1 MHADEAITMAL
12 TKFSALRQQ
21 KLLEGLGD
29 EVIHE
34 LLEHVQ
40 FKQFEKRDYVLHE
53 GTPGD
58 NLLMLIKG
66 RLQIIALSDDG
77 REVGLSFLE
86 PGDYFGEIA
95 LIDGLP
101 RSASVIASAQSIVG
115 FLPKPKAM
123 ALIEKYSLV
132 SQRIMQRLCSTVRQ
146 ASQNRSVLGLNRA
159 HTRIFAILAN
169 TAKSGHG
176 NLTTIENLPNQ
187 HAMAIMA
194 NVSRESVSRAIN
206 ALIQK
211 GVIQKDFRRI
221 IVRDPATLDKLARGE
236 VTLKV
241 IQANPKSP
249 SADTHTTASP
259 ESSDNV
265 NS

>member
-1 MHADEAITMAL
+1 MAL

-29 EVIHE
+29 DVIQE
-34 LLEHVQ
+34 LVEHIQ

-58 NLLMLIKG
+58 NLLLLIKG

-101 RSASVIASAQSIVG
+101 RSASVIATTQSIVG
-115 FLPKPKAM
+115 FLPKAKAM
-123 ALIEKYSLV
+123 ALIEKYTIV
-132 SQRIMQRLCSTVRQ
+132 SQRIMKRLCSTVRQ

-159 HTRIFAILAN
+159 HTRIFAILSN

-211 GVIQKDFRRI
+211 GILQKDFRRI

-236 VTLKV
+236 ITLKV
-241 IQANPKSP
+241 ISNNPPNSG
-249 SADTHTTASP
+249 
-259 ESSDNV
+259 SSDSNTAHTQTSNKV
-265 NS
+265 DQ

>member
-1 MHADEAITMAL
+1 MAL

-21 KLLEGLGD
+21 KLLEGLED
-29 EVIHE
+29 NVVQE

-123 ALIEKYSLV
+123 ALIEKYSIV

-146 ASQNRSVLGLNRA
+146 AS
-159 HTRIFAILAN
+159 
-169 TAKSGHG
+169 
-176 NLTTIENLPNQ
+176 
-187 HAMAIMA
+187 M
-194 NVSRESVSRAIN
+194 
-206 ALIQK
+206 
-211 GVIQKDFRRI
+211 
-221 IVRDPATLDKLARGE
+221 
-236 VTLKV
+236 
-241 IQANPKSP
+241 P
-249 SADTHTTASP
+249 SFKKA
-259 ESSDNV
+259 
-265 NS
+265 

>member
-1 MHADEAITMAL
+1 MAL

-29 EVIHE
+29 DVVEE
-34 LLEHVQ
+34 LLESVQ

-101 RSASVIASAQSIVG
+101 RSASVIASTQSIVG

-123 ALIEKYSLV
+123 VLIEKYSIV

-159 HTRIFAILAN
+159 HTRIFALLAN

-221 IVRDPATLDKLARGE
+221 IIRDPATLDKLARGE
-236 VTLKV
+236 ITLKV
-241 IQANPKSP
+241 ISANPPNNSIQQPKS
-249 SADTHTTASP
+249 AS
-259 ESSDNV
+259 SSENNNKV